1 MTGCTCAC
9 KQPSTPPVFG
19 QPQSRKR
26 PLMSGWLGESS
37 HSSRAVCEP
46 TSVGG
51 TSGGRRQGQLGT
63 VLSWYEEIHSN
74 RRGAA
79 RPDGELMGRRRK
91 RVIRYTANLPNDA
104 GRATDGRA
112 ESGPCCSTSPK
123 TKAEETDFRC
133 HAKAYQG
140 KTGLMMPSCPVQ
152 LRLLIV
158 HPEIANAYQAATHAT
173 TEIHDA

>member
-1 MTGCTCAC
+1 MTPR
-9 KQPSTPPVFG
+9 KQKTRSYRFEIRLRDGMHVRLQAAVNATG
-19 QPQSRKR
+19 LR
-26 PLMSGWLGESS
+26 PTAIAQTG
-37 HSSRAVCEP
+37 
-46 TSVGG
+46 
-51 TSGGRRQGQLGT
+51 
-63 VLSWYEEIHSN
+63 
-74 RRGAA
+74 
-79 RPDGELMGRRRK
+79 D
-91 RVIRYTANLPNDA
+91 RYTANLPKDA